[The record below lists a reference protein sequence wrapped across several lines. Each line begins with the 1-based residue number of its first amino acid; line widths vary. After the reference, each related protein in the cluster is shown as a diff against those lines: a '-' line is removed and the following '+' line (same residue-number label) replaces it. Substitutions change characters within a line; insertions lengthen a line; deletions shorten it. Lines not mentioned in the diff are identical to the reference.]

1 MAGNDVADKLA
12 DFIQEKIKPIV
23 EKNGV
28 SFISSVGGNVQ
39 LGAKDREELKKEIG
53 VLLRGLL
60 NSGFVTKV
68 EIAELLTKAETSWWE
83 NN

>member
-1 MAGNDVADKLA
+1 MARSDVADKLA

-23 EKNGV
+23 EKNGI

-39 LGAKDREELKKEIG
+39 LGARDREELKKEIEI
-53 VLLRGLL
+53 LLKGLL
-60 NSGFVTKV
+60 NSGFVNKV

-83 NN
+83 NK